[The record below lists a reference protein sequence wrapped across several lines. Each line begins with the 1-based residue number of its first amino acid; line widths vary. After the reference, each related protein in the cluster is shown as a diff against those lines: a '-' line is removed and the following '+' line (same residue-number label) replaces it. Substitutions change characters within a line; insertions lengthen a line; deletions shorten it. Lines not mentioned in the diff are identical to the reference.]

1 MNHFSNRAV
10 HRSAFPLLV
19 PSKLDKPSVNLV
31 ADDKRTI
38 KAAWANS
45 SNDKLQALKQY
56 RRARGLRDKCAKNA
70 LLVTNVH
77 IRCNFMLCTSS
88 GSSSLMMNVKQ
99 VLLSPHQLNQL
110 LSCMLVYL
118 K

>member
-19 PSKLDKPSVNLV
+19 PSKLDKPSVNSV

-38 KAAWANS
+38 EAAWANS

-56 RRARGLRDKCAKNA
+56 RRARGLRGKRAKKCSPGHKCSYTVQLHAMHELWELFSNDECQA
-70 LLVTNVH
+70 SH
-77 IRCNFMLCTSS
+77 IKSPSVEPTS
-88 GSSSLMMNVKQ
+88 
-99 VLLSPHQLNQL
+99 
-110 LSCMLVYL
+110 
-118 K
+118 